1 MPDQYAEQAV
11 SAYMRSSAALKD
23 YIIKNPE
30 ASYSNIIDEA
40 NKIIA
45 KEEVGF
51 RAKLE
56 VLYTDVFAT
65 QQSRLNTP
73 GLNITLDV
81 NDPIKTLLDLMQAGN
96 YAPAI
101 VAAYDD
107 LIVYK
112 NEKIG
117 PYK

>member
-30 ASYSNIIDEA
+30 ASYSNIIDET

-56 VLYTDVFAT
+56 VLYTNVFAE
-65 QQSRLNTP
+65 QQSQLSTP
-73 GLNITLDV
+73 GLNITLDA